1 MVYRLIHQSNSI
13 INGVALRCVESYNI
27 LYWKQSIRSE
37 YSPRYAFLF
46 KTVPLRA
53 MTDISKSLLFTF
65 TIIISFGLCIL
76 YASAE
81 LQRFAH
87 SSKHD
92 GALSFLVLGDWGRRG
107 AYNQSLVAFQ
117 MGKVGEKLDIDFVV
131 STGDNFYDNG
141 LTSGHDN
148 AFQESF
154 TKIYTA
160 KSLQNQW
167 YSVLG
172 NHDYRG
178 DAEAQLS
185 PVLREIDSRWLCL
198 RSFIVDSEL
207 VEIFFVDTT
216 PFVDEYFTEPP
227 EHKYDWRGIGPQKS
241 YISNLLKDL
250 ELALRGSTAKWRI
263 VVGHHAIRSV
273 GHHGD
278 TQELINRLL
287 PILQFLTSGAG
298 SKAWRGDIEGMNR
311 RGVNFFYDG
320 QGFMSVKLTQTDAT
334 IEFYDVF
341 GNVLHRLTSSKQL
354 HSSIWKQKMAGLG
367 IWMGFVSLCLLS
379 VSVSGLLQ
387 RLEHPVKADGS
398 LSLMVIGDWGRK
410 GTYNQSQVATQMGRV
425 AAKLNIDFVISTG
438 DNFYDDGLTGID
450 DPAFEISFSKIY
462 TAKSLQKQWYS
473 VLGNHDYRGDVEA
486 QLNPILQKIDPRWI
500 CQRSFIVD
508 TEIAE
513 FFFIDST
520 PFVDKYFLKPKDHKY
535 DWRGVLPREK
545 YLSKLLKDLEIALKD
560 STAKWKIVVG
570 HHPVRSIGHH
580 GDTKELIRQL
590 LPILE
595 ENNVDMYINGHDHCL
610 EHISSRSSQIQFLTS
625 GGGSKAWKG
634 DMDKDKKDEI
644 KFYYDG
650 QGFMSVELE
659 ETNAKVVYFD
669 IYGKVLHVVN
679 LPKGLG
685 TSVSAI

>member
-1 MVYRLIHQSNSI
+1 
-13 INGVALRCVESYNI
+13 
-27 LYWKQSIRSE
+27 
-37 YSPRYAFLF
+37 
-46 KTVPLRA
+46 
-53 MTDISKSLLFTF
+53 
-65 TIIISFGLCIL
+65 
-76 YASAE
+76 
-81 LQRFAH
+81 
-87 SSKHD
+87 
-92 GALSFLVLGDWGRRG
+92 
-107 AYNQSLVAFQ
+107 
-117 MGKVGEKLDIDFVV
+117 
-131 STGDNFYDNG
+131 
-141 LTSGHDN
+141 
-148 AFQESF
+148 
-154 TKIYTA
+154 
-160 KSLQNQW
+160 
-167 YSVLG
+167 
-172 NHDYRG
+172 
-178 DAEAQLS
+178 
-185 PVLREIDSRWLCL
+185 
-198 RSFIVDSEL
+198 
-207 VEIFFVDTT
+207 
-216 PFVDEYFTEPP
+216 
-227 EHKYDWRGIGPQKS
+227 
-241 YISNLLKDL
+241 
-250 ELALRGSTAKWRI
+250 
-263 VVGHHAIRSV
+263 
-273 GHHGD
+273 
-278 TQELINRLL
+278 
-287 PILQFLTSGAG
+287 
-298 SKAWRGDIEGMNR
+298 
-311 RGVNFFYDG
+311 
-320 QGFMSVKLTQTDAT
+320 
-334 IEFYDVF
+334 
-341 GNVLHRLTSSKQL
+341 
-354 HSSIWKQKMAGLG
+354 MAGLG

-610 EHISSRSSQIQFLTS
+610 EHISSRSSDECCCSQIQFLTS

-634 DMDKDKKDEI
+634 DMDKDKKDGI